1 MENSF
6 QKLCQRKTF
15 DIVVLV
21 VVVIVV
27 LVVVVV
33 LVVTNEKFDNQLIW
47 KKFGKV
53 SVEFVSHSVDFVLG
67 ELDKQQAALL
77 GSGHRKQYHQTGI
90 DLFFTI

>member
-1 MENSF
+1 MANTEDD
-6 QKLCQRKTF
+6 F
-15 DIVVLV
+15 DILKMRRRRDMTMPVV

-77 GSGHRKQYHQTGI
+77 GTENNIIKQG
-90 DLFFTI
+90 